1 MLDSIAI
8 VSLRINLL
16 FNNHHFADDIGFAK
30 LLLWT
35 MYNSLIVR
43 AWVHIPILNL
53 GNMYGWKSS
62 LVEWFY
68 L

>member
-8 VSLRINLL
+8 ISLRINLL

-43 AWVHIPILNL
+43 A
-53 GNMYGWKSS
+53 
-62 LVEWFY
+62 
-68 L
+68 